1 MWFSPCKVEHEA
13 FAADEINLVGMMLRQ
28 ISTERIILV
37 TVLKLLLVDGRKVNS
52 FLFFP
57 LNCRVFGGFRSYLLS
72 DFCVFG

>member
-1 MWFSPCKVEHEA
+1 MQ
-13 FAADEINLVGMMLRQ
+13 NLVGMMLRQ

-57 LNCRVFGGFRSYLLS
+57 LNCRVFVASALTYCLIF
-72 DFCVFG
+72 VFLVEWMVKGEWVAENFIVP